1 MSRFL
6 PVAIVVLALLDG
18 LIHLGVDL
26 FIFPRFSLGN
36 SLMLLLLLNFV
47 GYLVL
52 AAAFYA
58 LRRAPIPWR
67 RALDG
72 VFILYALTTIV
83 MWATRGG
90 PNPRGLGYTAKA
102 VEVLLI
108 VALLAHAATLGREAP
123 AMTPVGVAKNDAR

>member
-6 PVAIVVLALLDG
+6 PIAIVVLALLDG

-26 FIFPRFSLGN
+26 FVFPRFNLGN
-36 SLMLLLLLNFV
+36 SLMVLLLLNFL
-47 GYLVL
+47 GYVVLVV
-52 AAAFYA
+52 AFYA
-58 LRRAPIPWR
+58 LRNAPIPWR

-90 PNPRGLGYTAKA
+90 PNPRGLGYTAKV

-108 VALLAHAATLGREAP
+108 LALLAHAFTLGRETP
-123 AMTPVGVAKNDAR
+123 AMTAAGATRE